1 MHGGIA
7 THYCESSRISELEQA
22 LINLENV
29 NDIECVLDKFCP
41 KTDLEFSLAKYL
53 PQINKC
59 FSAST
64 IEGIL
69 KNLEEEDTEWAKE
82 TIKVKAKNIYLK
94 KREKTDFIE
103 IKPIHHIGRKTQS
116 KLNILKY
123 IFRFCEQFHQLV

>member
-7 THYCESSRISELEQA
+7 THYCESTRIPELEQA

-59 FSAST
+59 FSAPT
-64 IEGIL
+64 IESIL

-82 TIKVKAKNIYLK
+82 TIKVKAKNMYFKKKGKNQILLK
-94 KREKTDFIE
+94 SSSFTKSEG
-103 IKPIHHIGRKTQS
+103 KPSR
-116 KLNILKY
+116 N
-123 IFRFCEQFHQLV
+123 